1 MSLRSLFATSLVV
14 LLLTGLL
21 AGTNEDPG
29 GALRIGVVAPLTGPR
44 SYLGEE
50 IVNGARLAVD
60 ELNDD
65 ATSPGDRVEL
75 VIVDDADLVQLP
87 TQLGRLANRDRVTA
101 VVGPEAPGAVLAERS
116 PLRRRGVPVLLSAAF
131 AGDPTVAPTTV
142 VRTVPSA
149 RTQAE
154 ALGRWL
160 STVRRVDA
168 VAVLV
173 ADPVEGASV
182 SAELG
187 AGLAAGGV
195 AAVEVSD
202 VPGDTPRLDPAL
214 RALRERIP
222 DAQAVLLWG
231 PPPVAARA
239 TVAVRRIG
247 WDVQVAV
254 PASAFVAEYR
264 SLAPEAVEG
273 VVFPF
278 PFREDWFRGTE
289 LMTWLLRYHREHGLA
304 ALPQLETLVLDV
316 PVVAAASYDAVML
329 VATATQR
336 AGTRTPEEVGDAL
349 LEVEHGGLLK
359 SYDELRDG
367 EAWDVDELYV
377 ARFHHLATTFDVD
390 PRLDPEFQRRVWESQ
405 VSADYLP
412 EDVLEGPAGELLR
425 ALLERRGPTPSYEP
439 PSPPPGP
446 VARP

>member
-1 MSLRSLFATSLVV
+1 MSLRSLLATTLVV
-14 LLLTGLL
+14 LLLTGVL
-21 AGTNEDPG
+21 AGTTEDPG
-29 GALRIGVVAPLTGPR
+29 GPLRIGVVAPLTGPR

-60 ELNDD
+60 ELNEGL
-65 ATSPGDRVEL
+65 ARPAVEL
-75 VIVDDADLVQLP
+75 VVVDDADLVQLP
-87 TQLGRLANRDRVTA
+87 TQLARLANRDRVAA
-101 VVGPEAPGAVLAERS
+101 VVGPEAPGPVLSDRS
-116 PLRRRGVPVLLSAAF
+116 PLRRRDVPVLLSAAF
-131 AGDPTVAPTTV
+131 AGDLSAAPTTV

-149 RTQAE
+149 RAQAG

-160 STVRRVDA
+160 SSVRRA
-168 VAVLV
+168 EQVAVLV

-182 SAELG
+182 SDELV

-195 AAVEVSD
+195 GGVEIAA
-202 VPGDTPRLDPAL
+202 VPGDTPRLEPAL
-214 RALRERIP
+214 RALRERMP
-222 DAQAVLLWG
+222 DAGAVLLWG

-239 TVAVRRIG
+239 TLAVRRIG

-264 SLAPEAVEG
+264 SLARDATEG

-278 PFREDWFRGTE
+278 PFRERWFRGTE
-289 LMTWLLRYHREHGLA
+289 LMTWLLRYHREHGLG

-329 VATATQR
+329 AVAAAR
-336 AGTRTPEEVGDAL
+336 SAGTTVPADVGDAL
-349 LEVEHGGLLK
+349 VELEHEGLLRT
-359 SYDELRDG
+359 YWELGDREVWG
-367 EAWDVDELYV
+367 VDELYV

-390 PRLDPEFQRRVWESQ
+390 PRLDAEFQRQVWASQ

-412 EDVLEGPAGELLR
+412 EDLLEGPAGALLR
-425 ALLERRGPTPSYEP
+425 SLLQRSGPPPTYEP